1 MQRDVIVSDFG
12 CGQIEVRLVDNS
24 RATLISHEEALE
36 VAARLVAMVGDD
48 EKFQKYLAEAR
59 ET

>member
-12 CGQIEVRLVDNS
+12 CGQVEVRFLDGVV
-24 RATLISHEEALE
+24 AVLISRDEALE
-36 VAARLVAMVGDD
+36 VAARIVAMVGDD
-48 EKFQKYLAEAR
+48 EKFQKYLAEVR